1 MPDRNELGRS
11 MAEKLHA
18 AERAVDVAL
27 AEIGDLSALMTR
39 GRMDHGIAAVVGQ
52 EALEHVADCG
62 GALTRARRAL
72 VEGHKQLARD
82 ARAMRIVWTTGLVG
96 PGETKPGDDGPRI
109 APAGRLRQVA

>member
-1 MPDRNELGRS
+1 MSNRNELGRQ
-11 MAEKLHA
+11 MAEKLYS
-18 AERAVDVAL
+18 AERALDTAL

-52 EALEHVADCG
+52 EALEHVAECG

-82 ARAMRIVWTTGLVG
+82 ARVMRIAWTTLGG
-96 PGETKPGDDGPRI
+96 PETKPEDGPRV
-109 APAGRLRQVA
+109 APVGRLRQVA